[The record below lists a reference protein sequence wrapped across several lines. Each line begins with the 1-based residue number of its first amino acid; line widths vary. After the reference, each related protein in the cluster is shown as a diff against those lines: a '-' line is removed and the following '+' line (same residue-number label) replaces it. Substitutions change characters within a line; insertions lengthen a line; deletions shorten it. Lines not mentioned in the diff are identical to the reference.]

1 MAILSTVDTSVKN
14 RELTPKQQ
22 SFLDNLIETQG
33 DAKKA
38 AELAGYKS
46 HYHHVVKTLKSEIL
60 ELTQNILANS
70 APKAAFKLVEI
81 MESNKPIIQ
90 ANNKITA
97 AQTLLDRVGV
107 AKIDRVD
114 VNHNVYSGGIFLMPD
129 KAPLELED
137 GEYDKLLQAC
147 KEVDLIYLERA
158 FVFSIETCVRQG
170 ELLRARWEHINF
182 KKKTLYI
189 PDTKTGHLSKDST
202 SNRTIP
208 LSSLAI
214 KTLNKLPRHIS
225 GRIFPITRDQLNQK
239 CKKQ

>member
-114 VNHNVYSGGIFLMPD
+114 VNHNVNSGGIFLMPD
-129 KAPLELED
+129 KAPLDIED
-137 GEYDKLLQAC
+137 GNYED
-147 KEVDLIYLERA
+147 
-158 FVFSIETCVRQG
+158 
-170 ELLRARWEHINF
+170 
-182 KKKTLYI
+182 
-189 PDTKTGHLSKDST
+189 
-202 SNRTIP
+202 
-208 LSSLAI
+208 
-214 KTLNKLPRHIS
+214 IS
-225 GRIFPITRDQLNQK
+225 D
-239 CKKQ
+239 